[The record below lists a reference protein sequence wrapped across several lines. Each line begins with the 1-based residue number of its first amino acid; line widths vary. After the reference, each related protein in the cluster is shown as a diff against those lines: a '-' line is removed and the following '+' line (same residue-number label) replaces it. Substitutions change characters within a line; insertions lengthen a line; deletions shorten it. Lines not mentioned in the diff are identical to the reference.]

1 MDVDHF
7 RPRGKGR
14 HLYTNLLVA
23 TRHCN
28 GAKSDLWPST
38 YQKAKGIYLINP
50 YTEQDY
56 GKHLFEDPVT
66 HEIVAITH
74 AGFYQI
80 FVLDLNAPHLV
91 KERAE
96 RARISDRL
104 QGGAVFNGAIPS
116 VLVCLQE
123 LKRRMEACIPMI
135 PSPHVCKHTR
145 LSRRQNWQQARP
157 RRHARELRQRTSTV
171 AIG

>member
-28 GAKSDLWPST
+28 GAKSDLWPSAS
-38 YQKAKGIYLINP
+38 QKAKKIHLINP
-50 YTEQDY
+50 YTEDDY

-66 HEIVAITH
+66 HEIVAITP
-74 AGFYQI
+74 AGFYHI

-91 KERAE
+91 KERVE
-96 RARISDRL
+96 RARISEKL
-104 QGGAVFNGAIPS
+104 QGGAVFNGALPN
-116 VLVCLQE
+116 VLACLQE
-123 LKRRMEACIPMI
+123 LKRRMEMCIPMI
-135 PSPHVCKHTR
+135 LPPP
-145 LSRRQNWQQARP
+145 QG
-157 RRHARELRQRTSTV
+157 STIV
-171 AIG
+171 TGERA

>member
-1 MDVDHF
+1 MDNAGGYKSMDVDHF
-7 RPRGKGR
+7 SPRGKGR

-56 GKHLFEDPVT
+56 GMHLFEDPVT

-135 PSPHVCKHTR
+135 PSPP
-145 LSRRQNWQQARP
+145 AG
-157 RRHARELRQRTSTV
+157 STIV
-171 AIG
+171 TGMSA

>member
-1 MDVDHF
+1 MDNAGGYKSMDVDHF

-28 GAKSDLWPST
+28 GAKSNQWPSAS
-38 YQKAKGIYLINP
+38 QKARGIYLINP

-56 GKHLFEDPVT
+56 GKHLFEDPSS
-66 HEIVAITH
+66 HEILAVTP

-96 RARISDRL
+96 RARISEIL
-104 QGGAVFNGAIPS
+104 QGGAIFTGAIRS
-116 VLVCLQE
+116 VLACLTE
-123 LKRRMEACIPMI
+123 LKRRMESCIPAI
-135 PSPHVCKHTR
+135 PSPP
-145 LSRRQNWQQARP
+145 SG
-157 RRHARELRQRTSTV
+157 S
-171 AIG
+171 AIVTGQPASSQ

>member
-1 MDVDHF
+1 MDNAGGYKSMDVDHF

-28 GAKSDLWPST
+28 GAKSNLWPSAS
-38 YQKAKGIYLINP
+38 QKAKGIYLINP

-56 GKHLFEDPVT
+56 GKHLFEDPKS
-66 HEIVAITH
+66 HEIVAITP

-96 RARISDRL
+96 RARISERL
-104 QGGAVFNGAIPS
+104 QGGAIFNGAIPS
-116 VLVCLQE
+116 VHACLQE
-123 LKRRMEACIPMI
+123 LKRRMETCIPMI
-135 PSPHVCKHTR
+135 PSPPQGSVILTG
-145 LSRRQNWQQARP
+145 AT
-157 RRHARELRQRTSTV
+157 A
-171 AIG
+171 